1 MFDLLIVHADIL
13 TMCDDSPFI
22 SDGCIAVK
30 DGKLAYV
37 GSLSPAEPAL
47 RIIDATGKIAL
58 PGLVNA
64 HTHGAMTMMRGYA
77 DDCPLQKWLTEKV
90 FPVEAR
96 LPPQAVAAS
105 ARVGFAEMI
114 RTGTTSITDMYFHQT
129 AVAQAVLETGL
140 RASLGNALAGG
151 GEFSAEDDSR
161 VQDTRRLIS
170 EFHHAAGD
178 LLRADVCVHSE
189 YVSTPAI
196 RRFAAELAAEHGLRL
211 HLHVSETRSEHEDCI
226 ARTGLTPVALLEQE
240 GILDLPVLAAHC
252 VWVTEEDMEI
262 MRRHG
267 TSALHCPTSNL
278 KLGSGVARIS
288 EMRRRS
294 VNVALGTDGVCSNN
308 SHDLFD
314 EIRLAALLQKGQA
327 LDPTAL
333 SAYDAIRMA
342 TAGGAAAQG
351 REDQIGRLQT
361 GMMADL
367 ILVET
372 QSAGMQPWFRPDSAL
387 AYAAHGS
394 DVALTMVQGR
404 ILYENGSFTTIDIDR
419 AISDLHKYAMPFLV
433 P

>member
-196 RRFAAELAAEHGLRL
+196 RRFAAELAAEHGLR
-211 HLHVSETRSEHEDCI
+211 
-226 ARTGLTPVALLEQE
+226 
-240 GILDLPVLAAHC
+240 
-252 VWVTEEDMEI
+252 
-262 MRRHG
+262 
-267 TSALHCPTSNL
+267 
-278 KLGSGVARIS
+278 
-288 EMRRRS
+288 
-294 VNVALGTDGVCSNN
+294 
-308 SHDLFD
+308 
-314 EIRLAALLQKGQA
+314 
-327 LDPTAL
+327 
-333 SAYDAIRMA
+333 
-342 TAGGAAAQG
+342 
-351 REDQIGRLQT
+351 
-361 GMMADL
+361 
-367 ILVET
+367 
-372 QSAGMQPWFRPDSAL
+372 
-387 AYAAHGS
+387 
-394 DVALTMVQGR
+394 
-404 ILYENGSFTTIDIDR
+404 
-419 AISDLHKYAMPFLV
+419 
-433 P
+433 

>member
-1 MFDLLIVHADIL
+1 
-13 TMCDDSPFI
+13 
-22 SDGCIAVK
+22 
-30 DGKLAYV
+30 
-37 GSLSPAEPAL
+37 
-47 RIIDATGKIAL
+47 
-58 PGLVNA
+58 
-64 HTHGAMTMMRGYA
+64 
-77 DDCPLQKWLTEKV
+77 
-90 FPVEAR
+90 
-96 LPPQAVAAS
+96 
-105 ARVGFAEMI
+105 
-114 RTGTTSITDMYFHQT
+114 
-129 AVAQAVLETGL
+129 
-140 RASLGNALAGG
+140 
-151 GEFSAEDDSR
+151 
-161 VQDTRRLIS
+161 
-170 EFHHAAGD
+170 
-178 LLRADVCVHSE
+178 
-189 YVSTPAI
+189 
-196 RRFAAELAAEHGLRL
+196 
-211 HLHVSETRSEHEDCI
+211 
-226 ARTGLTPVALLEQE
+226 
-240 GILDLPVLAAHC
+240 
-252 VWVTEEDMEI
+252 
-262 MRRHG
+262 
-267 TSALHCPTSNL
+267 SALHCPTSNL

-367 ILVET
+367 ILVEA